1 MPDFLTVPE
10 TAEKCR
16 VHPETVRTWCR
27 QYPGTFAIHIG
38 AHWRVRR
45 DALDKMLTGVPLDEL
60 PPLKPIAA

>member
-16 VHPETVRTWCR
+16 VH
-27 QYPGTFAIHIG
+27 
-38 AHWRVRR
+38 WRVRR
-45 DALDKMLTGVPLDEL
+45 DALDKMLAGVPLDEL